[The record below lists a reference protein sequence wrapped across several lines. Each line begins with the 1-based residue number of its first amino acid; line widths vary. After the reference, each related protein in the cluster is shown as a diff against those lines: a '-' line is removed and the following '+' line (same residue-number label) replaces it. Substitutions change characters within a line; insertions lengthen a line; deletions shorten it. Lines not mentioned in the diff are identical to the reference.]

1 MVKHIYLTLAALLI
15 MALAVSS
22 APTNMEH
29 EVEAVKDSD
38 LVVLRKTRAESS
50 SVESDEEAD
59 DDDDDDEAEQKND
72 SAADDDEEE
81 DDDDDDASFIRRRR
95 EAAAEPAKE
104 TAEAEAA
111 PEAPAAPVE
120 EHNAV
125 VDPSASEVPTTTR
138 KPVLV
143 LIRDAL
149 NKVTTGLPTEQVTN
163 NALQYFQLFQ
173 HFIQQTIEQVID
185 AADDD
190 EDEVS
195 PATTVDEDKKEEE
208 DKKQEEDKVTEVPEK
223 QTEEAAVVA
232 EVPAPVPTDNETK
245 PAKPAGASNAV

>member
-1 MVKHIYLTLAALLI
+1 AALLI

-22 APTNMEH
+22 APANLEYDAD
-29 EVEAVKDSD
+29 AVQDGD
-38 LVVLRKTRAESS
+38 FVAFRKNAAAESS
-50 SVESDEEAD
+50 SVESDEEN

-81 DDDDDDASFIRRRR
+81 DDDDADESFIRRRR
-95 EAAAEPAKE
+95 DISPVEPAKE
-104 TAEAEAA
+104 TAEVEAA
-111 PEAPAAPVE
+111 PEVPAAAVE
-120 EHNAV
+120 ETNV
-125 VDPSASEVPTTTR
+125 TTSEVPTTR

-149 NKVTTGLPTEQVTN
+149 NKVTTGLPTEQVAN

-190 EDEVS
+190 DEEVTSTS
-195 PATTVDEDKKEEE
+195 PIAEE
-208 DKKQEEDKVTEVPEK
+208 DKNKEEDKTTETPPEK
-223 QTEEAAVVA
+223 QTEDAAAPEVPVPAAV
-232 EVPAPVPTDNETK
+232 PADNETK
-245 PAKPAGASNAV
+245 PAEPAAASNTV